1 MTPVILLS
9 DGYIANGSEPWKFPK
24 GADLPNIHVQ
34 FKTSLDAGEEKL
46 LPYARNENGVRPWV
60 IPGTAGLEHR
70 IGGLEKQ
77 HNTGNISYDSEN
89 HQMMVKLR
97 QEKVDLIANNVPN
110 QKLDSGKATGKVLVI
125 GWGSTYGAIKS
136 ACLELQQQGVE
147 VSHAH
152 LRYIRPFPSNLGEII
167 KGFDKVLIP
176 EINNG
181 QLIKIIRDMYL
192 VDAIGYNKIMGIPIT
207 KGELIEKI
215 NSLL

>member
-1 MTPVILLS
+1 
-9 DGYIANGSEPWKFPK
+9 
-24 GADLPNIHVQ
+24 
-34 FKTSLDAGEEKL
+34 
-46 LPYARNENGVRPWV
+46 
-60 IPGTAGLEHR
+60 
-70 IGGLEKQ
+70 LEKQ

-89 HQMMVKLR
+89 HQLMVKLR
-97 QEKVDLIANNVPN
+97 QEKVDNIANNVPI
-110 QKLDSGKATGKVLVI
+110 QKLDSGKSTGKVLVI

-207 KGELIEKI
+207 KGELIEQI
-215 NSLL
+215 NSML